1 MVQVN
6 KLRAKLVER
15 GLTVEEVA
23 GRLGVNRSTLYR
35 KMKDRS
41 GNSFTVRDV
50 QKLSNIL
57 NLTAAEIDDIF
68 FGGDVA

>member
-23 GRLGVNRSTLYR
+23 GRMGVHRTTLYR
-35 KMKDRS
+35 KMQDRS
-41 GNSFTVRDV
+41 GKSFTVREV
-50 QKLSNIL
+50 QELSSIL
-57 NLTAAEIDDIF
+57 ELTASEIDDIF